1 MPEVNQIL
9 EAEKTMKGIVGE
21 LIKMKKA
28 ADLLNSAQEKT
39 DAVLKAS
46 ESIVS
51 KMDTFV
57 DQSTTIVNK
66 IAKYDIQAD
75 LTEMKG
81 IELEIKGSIEKVGSD
96 IKKSADKIIL
106 KNKDQMDKFLTE
118 LKTFIQ
124 QYNEKNEQNYIYILI
139 AVGINIIVVG
149 ALVLKSFGII

>member
-9 EAEKTMKGIVGE
+9 EDEKTMKGIVGE

-96 IKKSADKIIL
+96 IKKSADKIMVAFTLVDIWVCGSIF
-106 KNKDQMDKFLTE
+106 DTP
-118 LKTFIQ
+118 
-124 QYNEKNEQNYIYILI
+124 
-139 AVGINIIVVG
+139 IN
-149 ALVLKSFGII
+149 GIIIA